1 MAIIRTSVN
10 TTTMAV
16 AIAVAI
22 IISEGFLGGGDHVYR
37 SSGIQYIIMGRVRA

>member
-1 MAIIRTSVN
+1 MTSVN

-22 IISEGFLGGGDHVYR
+22 IIPEGFLGGGDRVYR
-37 SSGIQYIIMGRVRA
+37 SSGIQYTLWEGLGLRV